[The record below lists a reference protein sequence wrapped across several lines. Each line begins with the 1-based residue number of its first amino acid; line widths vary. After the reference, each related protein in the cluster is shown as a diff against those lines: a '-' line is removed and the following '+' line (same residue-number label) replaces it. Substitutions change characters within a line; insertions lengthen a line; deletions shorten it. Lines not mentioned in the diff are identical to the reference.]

1 MAKWSANLKSTFDR
15 AFPERQIYHRSG
27 GTVRYISVSP
37 WQQAIM
43 AAGVTA
49 LASWTMFATANF
61 VFGGG
66 AGAALNGDGKE
77 LAKYE
82 RWVQDL
88 RARESLQRTLLEE
101 RSKETAELEQKQRAL
116 EELLNE
122 MREEDGMK
130 LSALE
135 GDGAG
140 LLVEASIEE
149 ADRRQSRD
157 SHVMLASANVPAARG
172 TPRAIEADM
181 NRLFNQMEDLAAER
195 AERARG
201 VLILTQVAGERIA
214 APEQGIGGPLV
225 SLGALTSSTS
235 SASGAAALNDTSF
248 TTRLIQARARIA
260 EMKHYERVV
269 NNLPLGKPVSVPYR
283 YTSTYGIRVDPFTK
297 RPSAHWG
304 LDMAAY
310 RDAPIITSG
319 PGKVTHAGSRGGYGL
334 LVEVDHGHGFKTRYA
349 HLRSI
354 AVKKGE
360 TIKTGDLIGRMGS
373 TGRSTGDHL
382 HYEVWYNDKP
392 YDPMK
397 FLKAGKHVSKE

>member
-1 MAKWSANLKSTFDR
+1 MAKWSSNLKAAFDR

-37 WQQAIM
+37 WQQAMM
-43 AAGVTA
+43 ATGVAAVAG
-49 LASWTMFATANF
+49 WTVFATASF
-61 VFGGG
+61 VFSGNSAGVPGGE
-66 AGAALNGDGKE
+66 GKE

-101 RSKETAELEQKQRAL
+101 RSKETADLEKKQQAL

-122 MREEDGMK
+122 MREDDGQK

-135 GDGAG
+135 GNGAS

-157 SHVMLASANVPAARG
+157 AYLTTAGFSVPAPRG
-172 TPRAIEADM
+172 TAKAIEQDIY
-181 NRLFNQMEDLAAER
+181 RLFNHMEDLAAER

-201 VLILTQVAGERIA
+201 VLMLTNVGTDTLLASNGV
-214 APEQGIGGPLV
+214 GGPEV
-225 SLGALTSSTS
+225 SMGTLTS
-235 SASGAAALNDTSF
+235 SASEWSF
-248 TTRLIQARARIA
+248 GDKVFMNRILQARARIA
-260 EMKHYERVV
+260 EMKHYEKVIKD
-269 NNLPLGKPVSVPYR
+269 LPLGEPVGVPYR
-283 YTSTYGIRVDPFTK
+283 YTSPYGVRIDPFTK
-297 RPSAHWG
+297 RPSPHMG
-304 LDMAAY
+304 TDMAAY
-310 RDAPIITSG
+310 RDAPIITTG
-319 PGKVTHAGSRGGYGL
+319 PGKVSYAGARSGYGL
-334 LVEVDHGHGFKTRYA
+334 LVEVDHGHGFKSRYA

-354 AVKKGE
+354 TVSKGD
-360 TIKTGDLIGRMGS
+360 TVATGDLVGRMGS

-382 HYEVWYNDKP
+382 HYEVWYNGKP

-397 FLKAGKHVSKE
+397 FLKAGRHVHKE

>member
-1 MAKWSANLKSTFDR
+1 MAKWSANLKATFDR

-27 GTVRYISVSP
+27 GTVRYISISP
-37 WQQAIM
+37 WQQAMM

-61 VFGGG
+61 VLGGG
-66 AGAALNGDGKE
+66 PGTPQTGEGKE

-122 MREEDGMK
+122 MRDEDGMK
-130 LSALE
+130 MSALE
-135 GDGAG
+135 GDGAP
-140 LLVEASIEE
+140 LLIEATIEE

-157 SHVMLASANVPAARG
+157 AYLTLASIGVPAARG
-172 TPRAIEADM
+172 TPKAIESDM
-181 NRLFNQMEDLAAER
+181 NMLFNQMEDLAAER

-201 VLILTQVAGERIA
+201 VLNLTQVATGDRIA
-214 APEQGIGGPLV
+214 APQSGIGGPLV
-225 SLGALTSSTS
+225 SIGALTSS
-235 SASGAAALNDTSF
+235 AAEPAIGGDQPF
-248 TTRLIQARARIA
+248 MVRLSQARARIA
-260 EMKHYERVV
+260 EMKHYERIV
-269 NNLPLGKPVSVPYR
+269 NDLPLGIPVAVPFR
-283 YTSTYGIRVDPFTK
+283 YTSPYGIRVDPFTK
-297 RPSAHWG
+297 RPAAHWG
-304 LDMAAY
+304 TDFAAY
-310 RDAPIITSG
+310 RDAPIVASG
-319 PGKVTHAGSRGGYGL
+319 PGTVVFAGSRGGYGL
-334 LVEVDHGHGFKTRYA
+334 LVEIDHGHGFKSRYG
-349 HLRSI
+349 HLRSYT
-354 AVKKGE
+354 VKKGDV
-360 TIKTGDLIGRMGS
+360 IKVGDLVGRMGS

-397 FLKAGKHVSKE
+397 FLKAGKHVHKE

>member
-1 MAKWSANLKSTFDR
+1 MAKLSANLKAAFDR

-27 GTVRYISVSP
+27 GTVRYISISP
-37 WQQAIM
+37 WQQAMM

-49 LASWTMFATANF
+49 LAGWTMFATASY

-66 AGAALNGDGKE
+66 PGTAIAGDGKE

-122 MREEDGMK
+122 IREEDGLK

-135 GDGAG
+135 GNGAG
-140 LLVEASIEE
+140 LLIEATIEE

-157 SHVMLASANVPAARG
+157 AYMTFAGVPAARG
-172 TPRAIEADM
+172 TPKAIEADM
-181 NRLFNQMEDLAAER
+181 NRLFNEMEDLAAER

-201 VLILTQVAGERIA
+201 VLILTQVAGDRIGM
-214 APEQGIGGPLV
+214 PEAGVGGPLV
-225 SLGALTSSTS
+225 SLGSLTSS
-235 SASGAAALNDTSF
+235 AAPGTAGLNDTSF
-248 TTRLIQARARIA
+248 AMRLTQARARIA

-269 NNLPLGKPVSVPYR
+269 KNLPLGKPVSVPYR
-283 YTSTYGIRVDPFTK
+283 YTSPYGIRVDPFNK
-297 RPSAHWG
+297 RPAAHWG
-304 LDMAAY
+304 LDLAAY
-310 RDAPIITSG
+310 RDAPIVASG
-319 PGKVTHAGSRGGYGL
+319 PGKVIYSGNRGGYGL
-334 LVEVDHGHGFKTRYA
+334 LVEIDHGHGFRTRYA

-360 TIKTGDLIGRMGS
+360 AIKAGDLVGRMGS

-397 FLKAGKHVSKE
+397 FLKAGRHVSKE

>member
-1 MAKWSANLKSTFDR
+1 MAKLSANLKATFDR

-43 AAGVTA
+43 AAGITA
-49 LASWTMFATANF
+49 LAGWTVFATASF

-66 AGAALNGDGKE
+66 ETTLAGGEGKD

-101 RSKETAELEQKQRAL
+101 RSRETAELEKKQKAL

-122 MREEDGMK
+122 MREDDGQK

-135 GDGAG
+135 GDGAS

-157 SHVMLASANVPAARG
+157 EYMMTAGLDVPAARG
-172 TPRAIEADM
+172 TSKAIEQDIY
-181 NRLFNQMEDLAAER
+181 RLFDLMEDHAAER

-201 VLILTQVAGERIA
+201 VLMLTAVGTDNILASSN
-214 APEQGIGGPLV
+214 IGGPEV
-225 SLGALTSSTS
+225 SMGSLTS
-235 SASGAAALNDTSF
+235 SASDWSIGDQDF
-248 TTRLIQARARIA
+248 MTRIFQARARIA
-260 EMKHYERVV
+260 EMKYYEKVV
-269 NNLPLGKPVSVPYR
+269 DSLPLGEPVSVPYR
-283 YTSTYGIRVDPFTK
+283 YTSPYGIRIDPFTK
-297 RPSAHWG
+297 RPSPHMG
-304 LDMAAY
+304 VDLAAY
-310 RDAPIITSG
+310 RDAPIVTTG
-319 PGKVTHAGSRGGYGL
+319 PGSVSYAGPRSGYGL
-334 LVEVDHGHGFKTRYA
+334 LVEVDHGHGFKSRYG

-354 AVKKGE
+354 TVSKGD
-360 TIKTGDLIGRMGS
+360 TIKIGDLVGRMGS

-382 HYEVWYNDKP
+382 HYEVWYNGKP
-392 YDPMK
+392 YDPNK
-397 FLKAGKHVSKE
+397 FLKAGRHVHKE

>member
-1 MAKWSANLKSTFDR
+1 MAKWSSNLKAAFDR

-27 GTVRYISVSP
+27 GTVRYISISP
-37 WQQAIM
+37 WQQAMM

-49 LASWTMFATANF
+49 VAGWTVFATASF
-61 VFGGG
+61 VFTGGDASLPG
-66 AGAALNGDGKE
+66 GEGKE

-101 RSKETAELEQKQRAL
+101 RSKETADLEKKQKAL

-122 MREEDGMK
+122 MREEDGQK

-135 GDGAG
+135 GNGAN

-157 SHVMLASANVPAARG
+157 AYLTTAGFSVPAPRG
-172 TPRAIEADM
+172 TSKAIEQDIY
-181 NRLFNQMEDLAAER
+181 RLFNHMEDLAAER

-201 VLILTQVAGERIA
+201 VLMLTNVGTDTLLASNGV
-214 APEQGIGGPLV
+214 GGPEV
-225 SLGALTSSTS
+225 SMGTLTS
-235 SASGAAALNDTSF
+235 SASEWSF
-248 TTRLIQARARIA
+248 GDKVFMNRILQARARIA
-260 EMKHYERVV
+260 EMKHFEKVV
-269 NNLPLGKPVSVPYR
+269 ADLPLGQPVGVPYR
-283 YTSTYGIRVDPFTK
+283 FTSPYGVRVDPFTK
-297 RPSAHWG
+297 RPSPHMG
-304 LDMAAY
+304 MDMAAY
-310 RDAPIITSG
+310 RDAPIITTG
-319 PGKVTHAGSRGGYGL
+319 PGKVSYAGARAGYGL
-334 LVEVDHGHGFKTRYA
+334 LVEIDHGHGFKSRYG

-354 AVKKGE
+354 TVSKGA
-360 TIKTGDLIGRMGS
+360 TVKTGDLVGRMGS

-382 HYEVWYNDKP
+382 HYEVWYNGKP

-397 FLKAGKHVSKE
+397 FLKAGRHVHKE

>member
-1 MAKWSANLKSTFDR
+1 MAKLSANLKATFDR

-43 AAGVTA
+43 AAGITA
-49 LASWTMFATANF
+49 LAGWTVFATASF

-66 AGAALNGDGKE
+66 ETTLAGGQGKD

-101 RSKETAELEQKQRAL
+101 RSRETAELEKKQKAL

-122 MREEDGMK
+122 MREDDGQK

-135 GDGAG
+135 GDGAS

-157 SHVMLASANVPAARG
+157 EYMMTAGLDVPAARG
-172 TPRAIEADM
+172 TPKAIEQDIY
-181 NRLFNQMEDLAAER
+181 RLFDLMEDHAAER

-201 VLILTQVAGERIA
+201 VLMLTAVGTDNILASSN
-214 APEQGIGGPLV
+214 IGGPEV
-225 SLGALTSSTS
+225 SMGSLTS
-235 SASGAAALNDTSF
+235 SASDWSIGDQDF
-248 TTRLIQARARIA
+248 MTRIFQARARIA
-260 EMKHYERVV
+260 EMKYYEKVV
-269 NNLPLGKPVSVPYR
+269 DSLPLGEPVSVPYR
-283 YTSTYGIRVDPFTK
+283 YTSPYGIRIDPFTK
-297 RPSAHWG
+297 RPSPHMG
-304 LDMAAY
+304 VDLAAY
-310 RDAPIITSG
+310 RDAPIVTTG
-319 PGKVTHAGSRGGYGL
+319 PGSVSYAGPRSGYGL
-334 LVEVDHGHGFKTRYA
+334 LVEVDHGHGFKSRYG

-354 AVKKGE
+354 TVSKGD
-360 TIKTGDLIGRMGS
+360 TIKIGDLVGRMGS

-382 HYEVWYNDKP
+382 HYEVWYNGKP
-392 YDPMK
+392 YDPNK
-397 FLKAGKHVSKE
+397 FLKAGRHVHKE

>member
-1 MAKWSANLKSTFDR
+1 MAKWSANLKATFDR

-37 WQQAIM
+37 WQQAMM
-43 AAGVTA
+43 AGGIAA
-49 LASWTMFATANF
+49 LAGWTMFATANF
-61 VFGGG
+61 VLGGG
-66 AGAALNGDGKE
+66 PATIEGGEGKE

-122 MREEDGMK
+122 MRDEDGLK

-135 GDGAG
+135 GDGAA
-140 LLVEASIEE
+140 LLVEATIEE

-157 SHVMLASANVPAARG
+157 AYLTLASAGVPAARG
-172 TPRAIEADM
+172 TPKAIESDM
-181 NRLFNQMEDLAAER
+181 NFLFNQMEDLAAER

-201 VLILTQVAGERIA
+201 VLELTQVATGDRIA
-214 APEQGIGGPLV
+214 APQTGIGGPLV
-225 SLGALTSSTS
+225 SLGALTSS
-235 SASGAAALNDTSF
+235 ASEPAVGGDASF
-248 TTRLIQARARIA
+248 MTRLAQARARIA
-260 EMKHYERVV
+260 EMKHYERIVKD
-269 NNLPLGKPVSVPYR
+269 LPLGIPVSVPYR
-283 YTSTYGIRVDPFTK
+283 YTSPYGIRVDPFTK
-297 RPSAHWG
+297 RPAAHWG
-304 LDMAAY
+304 TDFAAY
-310 RDAPIITSG
+310 RDAPIVAAG
-319 PGKVTHAGSRGGYGL
+319 PGTIVHAGSRGGYGL
-334 LVEVDHGHGFKTRYA
+334 LVEIDHGHGFRSRYG
-349 HLRSI
+349 HLRSFT
-354 AVKKGE
+354 VKKGDVV
-360 TIKTGDLIGRMGS
+360 KVGDLVGRMGS

-397 FLKAGKHVSKE
+397 FLKAGKHVHKE